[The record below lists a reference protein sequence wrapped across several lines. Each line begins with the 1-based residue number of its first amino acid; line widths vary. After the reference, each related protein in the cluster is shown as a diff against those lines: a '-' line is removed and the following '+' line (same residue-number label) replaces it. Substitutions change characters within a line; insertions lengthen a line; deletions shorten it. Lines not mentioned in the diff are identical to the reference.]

1 MTGPR
6 FAEQSS
12 PIGAN
17 AAAKR
22 ERWRQPLILAAA
34 AFALTTLF
42 AVVYTLR
49 VGMSALDDGT
59 PFDWGEE
66 FARVLVHWWASFL
79 FVPALAML
87 VQRAPVTQRHW
98 VRHALVLLV
107 GTLVVSITR
116 SLLDPPLAL
125 LLGAPSQPWLRAT
138 RVLGAFGSFLAVV
151 VMLHAVLF
159 YREMQA
165 REREATRL
173 AQSLAQSQLATT
185 QARLDALR
193 AQLQPHFLFNALN
206 AVAALLHHDPMAADR
221 MLTRL
226 ADLLRSVLQAP
237 ATDEHPL
244 HAELAM
250 LDQYL
255 DVMSIRFGPR
265 LVVERSVDP
274 ALLECAVPSLVLQ
287 PLAENALEHGLWPRA
302 GVGTLRISAQSAG
315 ERLTLMVED
324 DGVGEAADLPRESS
338 FGIGLENTRRRL
350 EHLYGD
356 NATLALAP
364 RPDGGTRVTIEMPR
378 RLLATDEASHA

>member
-22 ERWRQPLILAAA
+22 ERWRQPLIIAAA

-98 VRHALVLLV
+98 VRHALVLLA
-107 GTLVVSITR
+107 GTLVVSIAR

-125 LLGAPSQPWLRAT
+125 LLGAPSPPWLRAT

-159 YREMQA
+159 
-165 REREATRL
+165 
-173 AQSLAQSQLATT
+173 
-185 QARLDALR
+185 
-193 AQLQPHFLFNALN
+193 FNALN

-244 HAELAM
+244 RAELAM

-274 ALLECAVPSLVLQ
+274 VLLECAVPSLVLQ

-302 GVGTLRISAQSAG
+302 GVGTLRITARSAG
-315 ERLTLMVED
+315 ERLILMIED
-324 DGVGEAADLPRESS
+324 DGVGEAADLPRELS

-378 RLLATDEASHA
+378 RVLTTDEASHA

>member
-1 MTGPR
+1 
-6 FAEQSS
+6 
-12 PIGAN
+12 
-17 AAAKR
+17 
-22 ERWRQPLILAAA
+22 
-34 AFALTTLF
+34 
-42 AVVYTLR
+42 
-49 VGMSALDDGT
+49 
-59 PFDWGEE
+59 
-66 FARVLVHWWASFL
+66 
-79 FVPALAML
+79 
-87 VQRAPVTQRHW
+87 
-98 VRHALVLLV
+98 VRHALVLLA
-107 GTLVVSITR
+107 GTLVVSIAR

-125 LLGAPSQPWLRAT
+125 LLGAPSPPWLRAT

-244 HAELAM
+244 RAELAM

-274 ALLECAVPSLVLQ
+274 VLLECAVPSLVLQ

-302 GVGTLRISAQSAG
+302 GVGTLRITARSAG
-315 ERLTLMVED
+315 ERLILMIED
-324 DGVGEAADLPRESS
+324 DGVGEAADLPRELS

-378 RLLATDEASHA
+378 RVLTTDEASHA